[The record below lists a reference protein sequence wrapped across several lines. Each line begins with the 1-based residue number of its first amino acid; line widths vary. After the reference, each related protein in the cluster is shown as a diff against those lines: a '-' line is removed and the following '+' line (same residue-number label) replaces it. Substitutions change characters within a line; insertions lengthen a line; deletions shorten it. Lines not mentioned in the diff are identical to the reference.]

1 MFAFENYP
9 VYKTTQKICIL
20 IYQHILKQPGF
31 SKEIKDQLQRA
42 SLSILLNITEGC
54 GRYTKN
60 EKKRFYIT
68 ARGSCYECVS
78 IINLLHEEE
87 ILDSNFHNEL
97 YEHLTNVSKML
108 SGMIKTFK

>member
-9 VYKTTQKICIL
+9 VYLITQKMCTQIHH
-20 IYQHILKQPGF
+20 HILKKPGF

-42 SLSILLNITEGC
+42 SLSILFNITEGC
-54 GRYTKN
+54 GRYTRN

-78 IINLLHEEE
+78 IINLLRAEE
-87 ILDSNFHNEL
+87 IVDADFHKEL
-97 YEHLTNVSKML
+97 YEHLTTISKML